1 MAVWGSTPSFSC
13 VRRTCFI
20 YIFLS
25 WFIAVNLAAAA
36 APETTSTSSPATAT
50 IAPGTNGY
58 KYIGCYN
65 ETTALSGTGSGTR
78 ALYGGIN
85 EVLPGEMTVEKCLG
99 FCKSGMKEEKGYRFA
114 GLEYSR
120 ECWCATQLFSLSSKV
135 ANTECNLACDGNKSQ
150 ICGGDLRISVYD
162 LHGVVNSVAADGQ
175 STPRLA
181 LMLVVLVVGGGV
193 VGGLL

>member
-1 MAVWGSTPSFSC
+1 MSKLVSRRSIGFGNTPSLFHLHVHDCHLPFIHDPFRPAQRLTQSRVTFHLRVNMQPPCFVSSPSSC

-120 ECWCATQLFSLSSKV
+120 
-135 ANTECNLACDGNKSQ
+135 
-150 ICGGDLRISVYD
+150 
-162 LHGVVNSVAADGQ
+162 
-175 STPRLA
+175 
-181 LMLVVLVVGGGV
+181 
-193 VGGLL
+193 